1 MPWLASPAGA
11 NPSARVT
18 WGRTR
23 GDAQYIR
30 ERFD

>member
-1 MPWLASPAGA
+1 MPWLASPSGA

-18 WGRTR
+18 WGRAR
-23 GDAQYIR
+23 GDAQYLR